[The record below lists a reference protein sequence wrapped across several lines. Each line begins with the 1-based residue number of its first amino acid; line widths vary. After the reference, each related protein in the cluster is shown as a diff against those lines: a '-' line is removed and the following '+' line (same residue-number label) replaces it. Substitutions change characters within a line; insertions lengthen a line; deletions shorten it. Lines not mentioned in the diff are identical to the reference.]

1 MPEEQKPPEIPAAL
15 AELAKMLPPELVDQL
30 TEAAKQASGLGGLTV
45 TRSDAYKAIY
55 ANAYRTRI
63 GTGDVTIVF
72 NKAAHTPSIL
82 AASNIIEE
90 QTEIILAWSMAKMLA
105 ITLTSIVDAFEQEV
119 GVIPIP
125 TLFQYNVEGQRQVVR
140 SLGLPSIAEAP
151 GKNEQAI
158 PVPDAPAEQSTKR
171 VRISRKRPASN

>member
-1 MPEEQKPPEIPAAL
+1 MPSTPLLPLGCLWGGQLSIRRKHPRLRRKFAIPEEQKPREIPAAL

-82 AASNIIEE
+82 AAS
-90 QTEIILAWSMAKMLA
+90 
-105 ITLTSIVDAFEQEV
+105 
-119 GVIPIP
+119 
-125 TLFQYNVEGQRQVVR
+125 
-140 SLGLPSIAEAP
+140 
-151 GKNEQAI
+151 
-158 PVPDAPAEQSTKR
+158 
-171 VRISRKRPASN
+171 